1 MVPTHTLHT
10 STSSI
15 RTLFVRRLGYFN
27 HGIAHYSI
35 SLLRRTSLVMCNS
48 ARWSFCLDL
57 LLKFDLLSKQS
68 TYVEMFVSLKY
79 LISKILE
86 KCCEQKTICLWR
98 SVAPRTGSH
107 RCCWEWTRCESRT
120 ALLQI
125 SGGRWRCRRKTRWA
139 VKILIF

>member
-10 STSSI
+10 SILSI
-15 RTLFVRRLGYFN
+15 RTLFVRKWGYFN

-35 SLLRRTSLVMCNS
+35 SLLHWTSLVMSNS
-48 ARWSFCLDL
+48 AQWSFCLDL
-57 LLKFDLLSKQS
+57 LLEFDLLAMQS

-86 KCCEQKTICLWR
+86 KCWEQKTIYLQR

-107 RCCWEWTRCESRT
+107 QCCWEWTRCESRT

-125 SGGRWRCRRKTRWA
+125 SGGRWRCQRKTRWA